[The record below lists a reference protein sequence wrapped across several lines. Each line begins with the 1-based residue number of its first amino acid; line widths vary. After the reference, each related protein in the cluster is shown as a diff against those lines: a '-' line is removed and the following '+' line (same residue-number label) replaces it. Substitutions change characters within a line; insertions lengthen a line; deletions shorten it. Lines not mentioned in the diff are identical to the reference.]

1 LIAQGG
7 TVQHDGTSPTGDA
20 AVDAALD
27 ELASLD
33 QRPLRDHVAVVDAVQ
48 AALADRLAETDG

>member
-1 LIAQGG
+1 MEHEG
-7 TVQHDGTSPTGDA
+7 TLPTGDS
-20 AVDAALD
+20 AVDAALV
-27 ELASLD
+27 ELVSLD

>member
-1 LIAQGG
+1 M
-7 TVQHDGTSPTGDA
+7 QHEGTSPTGDA
-20 AVDAALD
+20 AVDAALV

-33 QRPLRDHVAVVDAVQ
+33 QRPLRDHVVVVDAVQ